1 MVERKAAGSGEPR
14 VVLASRSPRR
24 RVLLEQIGV
33 PHTVL
38 PADIDETIDTAEDVK
53 HFVKRM
59 ALEKARQVREKS
71 APLPALGADTVVV
84 VDDSVLGKPQDR
96 RQGLDFLRL
105 LSGRTH
111 EVLSAVAIAG
121 SSSGV
126 RLSRTR
132 VWFKALEEEE
142 IETYWESGE
151 PRDKAGGYGIQG
163 LGGAFVTRIDG
174 SYSGVMGLP
183 LFETVELLRTV
194 GIDVLS
200 S

>member
-1 MVERKAAGSGEPR
+1 MVERKAAILGEPR

-38 PADIDETIDTAEDVK
+38 PADIDETIDAAEDVE

-105 LSGRTH
+105 LSGRAH

-132 VWFKALEEEE
+132 VWFKALEDKE
-142 IETYWESGE
+142 IEAYWESGE
-151 PRDKAGGYGIQG
+151 PQDKAGGYGIQG
-163 LGGAFVTRIDG
+163 LGAAFVTRIDG
-174 SYSGVMGLP
+174 SFSGVMGLP